1 MGSEPRKQWQGT
13 TDGTP
18 WMQRALVMM
27 YRYLPLRVL
36 YAVMA
41 LVVPFYMIFNRVGYK
56 AQRDFFRQRMG
67 YGRWRT
73 LWSIYRNHFLFGQ
86 VVLDRFAAFAGKR
99 FRFVVDG
106 QELYDQLASDEKG
119 FVFISAHVGCYELAG
134 LLLNSKEKIINALAY
149 GGESA
154 TVMAGRNRLFEGR
167 KIRMVP
173 VVDGMSH
180 LFALNSALDRGE
192 IVSMPADR
200 MLGST
205 KYVSCDFFGTTVHF
219 PKGPFALA
227 NAKEV
232 PLLSVFVMKE
242 SVHTYHAFVKQV
254 SDQQQFASELESIVR
269 RYPTQWYNYYDFWK
283 Q

>member
-1 MGSEPRKQWQGT
+1 MVSEPQKQWQGT

-18 WMQRALVMM
+18 WMQRALVSM

-41 LVVPFYMIFNRVGYK
+41 LVVPFYMLFNRTGFK
-56 AQRDFFRQRMG
+56 AQHDFFRHRLG
-67 YGRWRT
+67 YGSLRT
-73 LWSIYRNHFLFGQ
+73 FCCIYRNHFLFGQ
-86 VVLDRFAAFAGKR
+86 VVLDRFAAFAGKK
-99 FRFVVDG
+99 FNFIVDG
-106 QELYDQLASDEKG
+106 QPLFDSFSTAPSG
-119 FVFISAHVGCYELAG
+119 FVFLSAHVGCYELAG
-134 LLLNSKEKIINALAY
+134 LFLNPKEKVINALAF
-149 GGESA
+149 GGESS
-154 TVMAGRNRLFEGR
+154 TVMAGRNRLFQGR

-173 VVDGMSH
+173 VTDGISH

-200 MLGST
+200 LLGST
-205 KYVSCDFFGTTVHF
+205 KYVECQFFGATAHF

-227 NAKEV
+227 RAKEV
-232 PLLSVFVMKE
+232 PLLAVFVMKE
-242 SVHTYHAFVKQV
+242 NVHTYHAFVRQV
-254 SDQQQFASELESIVR
+254 ENQQQFASELETIVR